1 MKTQAGIE
9 QMILEGFCS
18 AFLYVLKKNVISEYQ
33 IKRPFLFQVKA
44 EGKTVIL
51 LRNMTAQIRPFI

>member
-33 IKRPFLFQVKA
+33 IKRRTKLIRKN
-44 EGKTVIL
+44 L
-51 LRNMTAQIRPFI
+51 L